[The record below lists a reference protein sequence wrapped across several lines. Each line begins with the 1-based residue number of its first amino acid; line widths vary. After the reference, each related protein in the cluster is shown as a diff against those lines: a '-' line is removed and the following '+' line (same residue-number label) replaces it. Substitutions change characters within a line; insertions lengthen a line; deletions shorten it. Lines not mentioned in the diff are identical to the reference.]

1 MKDHASFMGW
11 LPVTD
16 LPPVASSAALHLSM
30 SCSCNSVRSCGL
42 SWGARLG
49 GLEGA
54 QRVALRLGEEAGR
67 LQAAAALRGAQQ
79 AHLQAMLHYDK
90 GL

>member
-1 MKDHASFMGW
+1 MGW

-16 LPPVASSAALHLSM
+16 LPPTASSAALRLSL
-30 SCSCNSVRSCGL
+30 SCGCNTVRSCGL

-49 GLEGA
+49 GLKGA

-67 LQAAAALRGAQQ
+67 LQAAAALRGPQQ
-79 AHLQAMLHYDK
+79 AHLQPRLHCDR

>member
-1 MKDHASFMGW
+1 MKDHASCTGW
-11 LPVTD
+11 LPATG
-16 LPPVASSAALHLSM
+16 PPPTASSAALRLSRR
-30 SCSCNSVRSCGL
+30 CSRITLRSCGL

-49 GLEGA
+49 GLGGA

-79 AHLQAMLHYDK
+79 AHLQPVLHHDR

>member
-16 LPPVASSAALHLSM
+16 LPPTASSAALHLS
-30 SCSCNSVRSCGL
+30 CSCNTVRSCGL

-54 QRVALRLGEEAGR
+54 QRVALRLGGEAGR

-79 AHLQAMLHYDK
+79 AHLQPMLHYDR

>member
-1 MKDHASFMGW
+1 M
-11 LPVTD
+11 TD
-16 LPPVASSAALHLSM
+16 LPPSASSAALPLSLG
-30 SCSCNSVRSCGL
+30 CSCNTLCSCGL

-79 AHLQAMLHYDK
+79 AHLQPMLHHDR